1 VFFCTFFTGIISTIG
16 KVGGLKMI
24 VVMEKGVSEE
34 KLEKVLDYLQGK
46 GFSLHLSRGIERTII
61 GILADKNQKQNLPL
75 EALEGVEKVVPILSP
90 YKLAS
95 REFKQEDTIITIGDI
110 VIGGRELQIM
120 AGPCAVESREQLLET
135 AAIIKR
141 GGAKILRGGAY
152 KPRTSPYSFQGL
164 EEKGLEYLAEAREAT
179 GLLIVTE
186 VMDTKSVD
194 LVSHYADI
202 LQIGARNMQNFPL
215 LKEVGKTNK
224 PVLLKRGLS
233 ATIEEWIMA
242 AEYIL
247 AAGNNQVILCERG
260 IRTFETYTR
269 NTLDLSVV
277 PVIKHLTHLPII
289 VDPSHS
295 TGKWRLVNPMA
306 KAAIAAGVDGLI
318 IEVHPN
324 PIEALSDGRQSLK
337 PEKYYQLMDELEELA
352 NVMNRSLQGTRNFEK
367 TGTEG

>member
-1 VFFCTFFTGIISTIG
+1 
-16 KVGGLKMI
+16 MI

-34 KLEKVLDYLQGK
+34 KLERVLDYLQGK
-46 GFSLHLSRGIERTII
+46 GFSLHISRGIERTII
-61 GILADKNQKQNLPL
+61 GVLGDKNKMEERLPL
-75 EALEGVEKVVPILSP
+75 EALEGVEKVVPILTP

-95 REFKQEDTIITIGDI
+95 REFKAQDTVITIGD
-110 VIGGRELQIM
+110 VTIGGQELQVM

-135 AAIIKR
+135 AAIVKQ
-141 GGAKILRGGAY
+141 GGAKILRGGAF

-164 EEKGLEYLAEAREAT
+164 EKKGLEYLAEARETT

-186 VMDTKSVD
+186 VMDTRSVD
-194 LVSHYADI
+194 LVSRYADI

-233 ATIEEWIMA
+233 ATVEEWIMA

-289 VDPSHS
+289 VDPSHG
-295 TGKWRLVNPMA
+295 TGKWRLVGPMA
-306 KAAIAAGVDGLI
+306 KAAVVAGVDGLI

-324 PIEALSDGRQSLK
+324 PVEALSDGPQSLK
-337 PEKYYQLMDELEELA
+337 PEKYYQLMEELRQLA
-352 NVMNRSLQGTRNFEK
+352 PVMSRSLSGTAHFEK